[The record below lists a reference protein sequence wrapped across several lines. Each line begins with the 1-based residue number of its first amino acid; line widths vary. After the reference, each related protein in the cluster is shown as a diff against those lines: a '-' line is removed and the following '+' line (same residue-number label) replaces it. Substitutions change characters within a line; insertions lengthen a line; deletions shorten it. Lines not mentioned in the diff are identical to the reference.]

1 MKCGAAD
8 GPMIGLAFKLEEGK
22 FGQLTYLRLYQ
33 GTIKKGDTIF
43 NVKTNKKLK
52 VRSGS
57 VQGSGPTLLRALT
70 GYGEACSM
78 FLITH
83 VTRRASE
90 KSCVSCTTDSTH
102 VTLQWQKCVGTY
114 YRCS

>member
-1 MKCGAAD
+1 MLLSGRARGTCGAAD

-52 VRSGS
+52 VRL
-57 VQGSGPTLLRALT
+57 GSGQGNSPTLLRAL
-70 GYGEACSM
+70 
-78 FLITH
+78 L
-83 VTRRASE
+83 
-90 KSCVSCTTDSTH
+90 
-102 VTLQWQKCVGTY
+102 GTARPVVCFPRY
-114 YRCS
+114 T